1 MDTSRLVGDQV
12 QMLRDMTTNTESASN
27 LRRVTD
33 QAQELRQILDQI
45 GVAAENH
52 QLKLVQVTEEARTQS
67 ERLLDTV
74 KSSEREAFLNE
85 ASSMVEALHQAA
97 IDVDTILDGNLPGDV
112 IMAIDAGDRG
122 VSVRRLLSRYTPTGA
137 AAMAD
142 LYARDRAFT
151 ERVDRY
157 LDTFDGLLA
166 QANRVDKSKLLH
178 TTFLTADIGK
188 LYVFLAR
195 SIGVMQ
201 AAE

>member
-12 QMLRDMTTNTESASN
+12 ADAARHDHQYGKREQPAPRHRPGCRSCERNSRSRSAS
-27 LRRVTD
+27 RRSTTSSSWC
-33 QAQELRQILDQI
+33 R
-45 GVAAENH
+45 
-52 QLKLVQVTEEARTQS
+52 VTEEARTQS

-74 KSSEREAFLNE
+74 KSSERDAFLNE

-97 IDVDTILDGNLPGDV
+97 IDVDTILDGNSAFSDV

-157 LDTFDGLLA
+157 LETFDSLLA
-166 QANRVDKSKLLH
+166 HRP
-178 TTFLTADIGK
+178 TA
-188 LYVFLAR
+188 
-195 SIGVMQ
+195 STSPSCSTPPS
-201 AAE
+201 